1 VSTLTFECFGYRYPG
16 AGEPALTDV
25 TLHVEAGE
33 FLVLAGLSASGKS
46 TLVRAACG
54 LVPHFHGGE
63 ASGRV
68 LVGGLDTRSHGP
80 GELAAVCGT
89 LLQEPETQI
98 VMGTVRAEI
107 AFPLE
112 NLGLGA
118 AAVARGVEEAALALG
133 IGDLLDRTTH
143 ELSGGELQRVALAA
157 ALSTRPALVL
167 LDEPTSQLDPVAG
180 DELVWLLRRL
190 NEEWGTA
197 VVLAEHR
204 LERCLAHADRVAV
217 VQDGRLAC
225 DAPPQQMLDWAAEH
239 SPALLTP
246 SARLFA
252 RAGLRPLPS
261 GVKEA
266 RATLRMHGLLDD
278 GGDAPPADGRR
289 GEAGAAGGSP
299 PDRGPAVAESGVP
312 TADAAAAGVAAAG
325 VGTAAVA
332 AATADAPGRLAR
344 ALGRRRGAPRAEP
357 ALAAGRLWH
366 ELPGGRAILRGVNL
380 AFAAGETVALMG
392 RNGAGKST
400 LLRHLAGLEQPTR
413 GRVTAG
419 GRVALLLQNPGDY
432 LIHERVSDEA
442 GAAALERVGLG
453 AAGERDPRDLSG
465 GERQRLAL
473 AIVLDGGE
481 PPVAVLLDE
490 PTRGMD
496 RAAKGELADRLR
508 AMAQTGTVVLV
519 ATHDA
524 EFAAAVAQ
532 RVVLLADGRPIADAP
547 VADVLSGGW
556 HFATETAR
564 VLGGAG
570 GALTPEQG
578 GALVRGRMSV
588 EVTP

>member
-16 AGEPALTDV
+16 ASKPALSDV

-46 TLVRAACG
+46 TLIRAACG

-98 VMGTVRAEI
+98 VMGTVRAEV

-133 IGDLLDRTTH
+133 IGDLLDRATH

-246 SARLFA
+246 SARMFA

-266 RATLRMHGLLDD
+266 RATLRSHGLLDEPAPVGD
-278 GGDAPPADGRR
+278 TPGGASTKR
-289 GEAGAAGGSP
+289 S
-299 PDRGPAVAESGVP
+299 
-312 TADAAAAGVAAAG
+312 
-325 VGTAAVA
+325 
-332 AATADAPGRLAR
+332 RLAR
-344 ALGRRRGAPRAEP
+344 VLRRERAEP
-357 ALAAGRLWH
+357 APQLALSAERLWH
-366 ELPGGRAILRGVNL
+366 ELDGGRAILRGVDL
-380 AFAAGETVALMG
+380 AFASGESVALMG

-413 GRVTAG
+413 GRVTAA

-432 LIHERVSDEA
+432 LLHEHVRDEA
-442 GAAALERVGLG
+442 SAEALDLVGLG
-453 AAGERDPRDLSG
+453 SAGERDPRDLSG

-508 AMAQTGTVVLV
+508 AMAQAGTVVLV

-524 EFAAAVAQ
+524 EFAAAVAE

-547 VADVLSGGW
+547 IADVLSGGW

-578 GALVRGRMSV
+578 GGLVRGRMSV
-588 EVTP
+588 EVSP